1 MESFTLVRAV
11 LKSIC
16 KFSGAQ
22 LKFQQRASAEIHR
35 LTQKLSSVPGN
46 LDKGQGLCCSD

>member
-1 MESFTLVRAV
+1 MMESLVLVRAV
-11 LKSIC
+11 LPKSIC

-46 LDKGQGLCCSD
+46 LDKGTRLML